1 MDTDLDVIEKLE
13 KLQNV
18 IRTFNKV
25 AVAFS
30 GGADSSFLLHE
41 AAEILGKENVLAI
54 TVSSPAFPKAETD
67 AAVKFCKNAGIKQI
81 LLDVDM
87 MCVKEFRENSTDRC
101 YHCKKA
107 LFKKVE
113 KTAKEND
120 VQIVCDGSNSDDD
133 GDYRPG
139 LKAIAELGVRSPLKE
154 AGLSKPEIRMLSKEA
169 GLISWDKPSLACLAS
184 RIPYGEEIN
193 VKKLSMVEEAEKI
206 LHDTGLRQVRVRIHG
221 DMARIET
228 ETDEIKKITEDKIR
242 QNIVSGLKKRG
253 FKYISLDLEGYRS
266 GSMNEVL

>member
-1 MDTDLDVIEKLE
+1 M
-13 KLQNV
+13 
-18 IRTFNKV
+18 
-25 AVAFS
+25 
-30 GGADSSFLLHE
+30 
-41 AAEILGKENVLAI
+41 
-54 TVSSPAFPKAETD
+54 
-67 AAVKFCKNAGIKQI
+67 
-81 LLDVDM
+81 
-87 MCVKEFRENSTDRC
+87 
-101 YHCKKA
+101 
-107 LFKKVE
+107 
-113 KTAKEND
+113 
-120 VQIVCDGSNSDDD
+120 
-133 GDYRPG
+133 
-139 LKAIAELGVRSPLKE
+139 KAIAELGVRSPLKE

-242 QNIVSGLKKRG
+242 QNIVSGLKKLG